1 MGKKPCRYVLER
13 RKLKDRPR
21 KILNLEERVQAIRMY
36 DEIPVYQRVASAFK
50 CSWEQIKNI
59 VANRKDILKY
69 YASCQIIDVMKDDP
83 KVVRHKKINFL
94 GNCMYEYI
102 KRAHFHKLQNIT
114 DDVIRDRAM
123 EFKEIINIEKFF
135 PNRAWIRDFKSVFNI
150 NLDHINQIIITRKPQ
165 KSLNCKDI
173 ITYCAKEVDNA
184 LSSQP
189 GSTRN
194 QMLADNEEDN
204 TIDLGDGDE
213 INDGED
219 DDPLENFN
227 GQENDELDEE
237 PADDEMIN
245 ENEEGPLINYGDY
258 EDEHDET
265 QEDIKPDLK
274 ELENKLNSAK
284 DGGNLIDGEK
294 IKEEPND
301 NPSILESCLL
311 GKEKTPK
318 TNFPKPPSKR
328 PSSCSSS
335 ASTTTTSKPLPSS
348 VNSYEEALRL
358 MRPLEEFAIYEED
371 FKAINLLTQL
381 AEVYEK
387 AKKRKRSQH

>member
-1 MGKKPCRYVLER
+1 MER
-13 RKLKDRPR
+13 RKLKDKPR

-36 DEIPVYQRVASAFK
+36 DEVPVYQRVASAFK
-50 CSWEQIKNI
+50 CSWEQIKNV
-59 VANRKDILKY
+59 VANRKEILKY

-102 KRAHFHKLQNIT
+102 KRAHFHKIQIVT

-150 NLDHINQIIITRKPQ
+150 NLEHINQIIITRKPQ

-189 GSTRN
+189 GSSKNQIIPESDRN
-194 QMLADNEEDN
+194 TIEINDELDNDGDNNDGDDDGDPLEGGYDNEVPGDE
-204 TIDLGDGDE
+204 DGDE
-213 INDGED
+213 I
-219 DDPLENFN
+219 
-227 GQENDELDEE
+227 
-237 PADDEMIN
+237 IN
-245 ENEEGPLINYGDY
+245 ENEEGPTINYGDY
-258 EDEHDET
+258 EDYHDET
-265 QEDIKPDLK
+265 QEDIKPDIK
-274 ELENKLNSAK
+274 ELEKKTNKTEPNF
-284 DGGNLIDGEK
+284 DHIDGQK
-294 IKEEPND
+294 IKDEPLD
-301 NPSILESCLL
+301 THSILENCLL
-311 GKEKTPK
+311 GIDNNSKSLHHQS
-318 TNFPKPPSKR
+318 KPSP
-328 PSSCSSS
+328 SS
-335 ASTTTTSKPLPSS
+335 ASSSVVSNKRFNTTTISD
-348 VNSYEEALRL
+348 YGEALKFL
-358 MRPLEEFAIYEED
+358 RPLEDFAIFEED

-387 AKKRKRSQH
+387 AKKRKRLQ

>member
-1 MGKKPCRYVLER
+1 
-13 RKLKDRPR
+13 
-21 KILNLEERVQAIRMY
+21 MY

-50 CSWEQIKNI
+50 CSWEQIKNV
-59 VANRKDILKY
+59 VANRKEILKY

-102 KRAHFHKLQNIT
+102 KRAHYHKLQTIT
-114 DDVIRDRAM
+114 DEVIRDRAM
-123 EFKEIINIEKFF
+123 EFKEIIKIEKFF

-150 NLDHINQIIITRKPQ
+150 DLDHINQIIITRKPQ

-194 QMLADNEEDN
+194 QMLPDKDGN
-204 TIDLGDGDE
+204 TIELDDDE
-213 INDGED
+213 ENNDENGD
-219 DDPLENFN
+219 DDPLENFEGN
-227 GQENDELDEE
+227 ENDEEDGG
-237 PADDEMIN
+237 DDQMIN
-245 ENEEGPLINYGDY
+245 ENEEGPTINYGDY

-265 QEDIKPDLK
+265 QEDVKPDVK
-274 ELENKLNSAK
+274 ELENKLNKTK
-284 DGGNLIDGEK
+284 DANGSVLNAED
-294 IKEEPND
+294 IKEEPKD
-301 NPSILESCLL
+301 NTSILESCLL
-311 GKEKTPK
+311 GGPEKNPQQ
-318 TNFPKPPSKR
+318 NIRKPPPAKR
-328 PSSCSSS
+328 PSTSSS
-335 ASTTTTSKPLPSS
+335 SVSSATTASKKPLPST

-358 MRPLEEFAIYEED
+358 MRPLEEFALFEED

-387 AKKRKRSQH
+387 ARKRKRLQ

>member
-50 CSWEQIKNI
+50 CSWEQIKNV

-102 KRAHFHKLQNIT
+102 KRAHFHKLQTVT

-123 EFKEIINIEKFF
+123 EFKDIIKIEKFF

-150 NLDHINQIIITRKPQ
+150 NLDHINQIIISRKPQ
-165 KSLNCKDI
+165 RSLNCKDI

-189 GSTRN
+189 SSSRN
-194 QMLADNEEDN
+194 QMLPDVDAN
-204 TIDLGDGDE
+204 TIEIGDDGDNNDVEDDPLDGFEGDEDGDGE
-213 INDGED
+213 GGAED
-219 DDPLENFN
+219 DDT
-227 GQENDELDEE
+227 
-237 PADDEMIN
+237 IN
-245 ENEEGPLINYGDY
+245 ENEEGPTINYGDY
-258 EDEHDET
+258 EDYHDES
-265 QEDIKPDLK
+265 QEDVKPDVK
-274 ELENKLNSAK
+274 ELEDKLKNAK
-284 DGGNLIDGEK
+284 DSQGLLNAEN

-311 GKEKTPK
+311 GIDKNSKST
-318 TNFPKPPSKR
+318 FQKPPPKR
-328 PSSCSSS
+328 PSSSSS
-335 ASTTTTSKPLPSS
+335 STSTTSKPLPSS
-348 VNSYEEALRL
+348 VSNYEEALRL
-358 MRPLEEFAIYEED
+358 MRPLEEFAIFEED
-371 FKAINLLTQL
+371 FKAINLLNQL
-381 AEVYEK
+381 SEVYEK
-387 AKKRKRSQH
+387 AKKRKRLE

>member
-50 CSWEQIKNI
+50 CSWEQIKNV

-102 KRAHFHKLQNIT
+102 KRAHYHKMQTVT

-123 EFKEIINIEKFF
+123 EFKEIIKIEKFF

-165 KSLNCKDI
+165 RSLNCKDI

-189 GSTRN
+189 GSSRN
-194 QMLADNEEDN
+194 QIIPEGDGN
-204 TIDLGDGDE
+204 TIEIGDE
-213 INDGED
+213 GENNDE
-219 DDPLENFN
+219 DDPLESLDD
-227 GQENDELDEE
+227 DEDVDEE
-237 PADDEMIN
+237 GADDEMIN
-245 ENEEGPLINYGDY
+245 ENEEGPTINYGDY
-258 EDEHDET
+258 EDYHDES
-265 QEDIKPDLK
+265 QEDVKPDIK
-274 ELENKLNSAK
+274 ELEDKLNNARDIADVISPE
-284 DGGNLIDGEK
+284 N

-311 GKEKTPK
+311 GIDKNSKRS
-318 TNFPKPPSKR
+318 FQKPPSKR
-328 PSSCSSS
+328 PSSSSS
-335 ASTTTTSKPLPSS
+335 STSTTSKPIPSS
-348 VNSYEEALRL
+348 ISSYEEALRL
-358 MRPLEEFAIYEED
+358 MRPLEEFAIFEED
-371 FKAINLLTQL
+371 FKAINLLNQL
-381 AEVYEK
+381 AQVYEK
-387 AKKRKRSQH
+387 AKKRKRFE